1 MENYD
6 DKLKSELKAEL
17 EKRGLNSEGL
27 KAELIERLI
36 EDDKSKEV
44 QAEPKKEEK
53 KFEKVFNP
61 QLFRYEFR
69 EIKK

>member
-17 EKRGLNSEGL
+17 EKRGLSSEGL

-36 EDDKSKEV
+36 EDDKSKEAQV
-44 QAEPKKEEK
+44 EPKAEEK
-53 KFEKVFNP
+53 KFVKVFNP
-61 QLFRYEFR
+61 LLFRYEFK

>member
-17 EKRGLNSEGL
+17 EKRGLSSEGL

-36 EDDKSKEV
+36 EDDKSKEAQV
-44 QAEPKKEEK
+44 EPKVEEK
-53 KFEKVFNP
+53 KFVKVFNP
-61 QLFRYEFR
+61 QLFRYEFK

>member
-17 EKRGLNSEGL
+17 EKRGLSSEGL

-36 EDDKSKEV
+36 EDDKSKEAQV
-44 QAEPKKEEK
+44 EPKVEEK
-53 KFEKVFNP
+53 KFVKVFNP
-61 QLFRYEFR
+61 HLFRYEFK